1 MKKIYRGYRDPE
13 EHPDYYEPEP
23 EEEPEEED
31 VEPEEIPEN
40 EALNW
45 GGMDK

>member
-1 MKKIYRGYRDPE
+1 MSKLYRGYRDPE
-13 EHPDYYEPEP
+13 EHPDYYEPELENEP
-23 EEEPEEED
+23 EEEDEEPEEED
-31 VEPEEIPEN
+31 ED